1 MKKAVL
7 IFFFAVSIILL
18 VSCGENAVDPGM
30 NETVLFEKPGLVDSA
45 VVTGCYA
52 YTVRY
57 IVPDTLS
64 IESYSKLKVEFDGY
78 STSDFSTIT
87 ILYHTDDTTN
97 AIAYEVRNANING
110 FHSFEMPKPSGR
122 AWFELWLY
130 INPQVCGKGEFK
142 YTRARDLYI
151 YGIK

>member
-1 MKKAVL
+1 MKSL
-7 IFFFAVSIILL
+7 ILIICFALSVSFF
-18 VSCGENAVDPGM
+18 VSCGDTSVDPGI
-30 NETVLFEKPGLVDSA
+30 NQTVLFEKPGLVDSA

-57 IVPDTLS
+57 LVPDTLALN
-64 IESYSKLKVEFDGY
+64 EYSKLKIEFDGY

-97 AIAYEVRNANING
+97 AIAYEVRNANLNG
-110 FHSFEMPKPSGR
+110 FHSFEMQIPSNR

-130 INPQVCGKGEFK
+130 LNPQVCGKGEFK

-151 YGIK
+151 FGIK